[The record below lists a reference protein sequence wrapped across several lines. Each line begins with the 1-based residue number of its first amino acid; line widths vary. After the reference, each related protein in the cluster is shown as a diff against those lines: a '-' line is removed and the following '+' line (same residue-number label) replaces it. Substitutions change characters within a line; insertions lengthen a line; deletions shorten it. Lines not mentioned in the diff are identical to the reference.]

1 VFKRISFV
9 LLSTG
14 LGLLTLP
21 TPTLAQAL
29 LPYTI
34 KQDPKSLEET
44 SKSLLRQAAGLVQF
58 QQYEQAIPRL
68 ALATQLAPKNHETW
82 YFLGTLY
89 VQTQKY
95 DKAIAALQK
104 SRSLKP
110 NDPDVL
116 FMLGSAYFQ
125 NGNNQPAIDAL
136 QAGLKIKPESQSPLF
151 DLGNA
156 YYKSNR
162 HQDAIATYQKIVAK
176 DAKFWPAINNMGLI
190 SYEKGDINGALQ
202 LWNRCLS
209 IDPKAAEPMMAKAVA
224 FFVQGKGAEAISTLS
239 AAMKIDSRYAS
250 IKHLQDNLWGNKL
263 INDTRRFIQTPQ
275 ARDVITK
282 GK

>member
-1 VFKRISFV
+1 
-9 LLSTG
+9 
-14 LGLLTLP
+14 LLTAGLSLLTIP
-21 TPTLAQAL
+21 TPIFAQAL

-58 QQYEQAIPRL
+58 QQFEQAIPRL
-68 ALATQLAPKNHETW
+68 ALATQLAPKNPDTW

-95 DKAIAALQK
+95 DKAISSLDRA
-104 SRSLKP
+104 RSLKP
-110 NDPDVL
+110 NDAEIL

-125 NGNNQPAIDAL
+125 NGNNQPAIDVL
-136 QAGLKIKPESQSPLF
+136 QAGLKIKPDTLSPLF

-156 YYKSNR
+156 YYKANR
-162 HQDAIATYQKIVAK
+162 YSDAIAIYQRAVAK

-202 LWNRCLS
+202 YWNRALT
-209 IDPKAAEPMMAKAVA
+209 IDPKSAEPMMAKAVA
-224 FFVQGKGAEAISTLS
+224 FFVQGKQAEAISTLS
-239 AAMKIDSRYAS
+239 ATMKIDRRYAT
-250 IKHLQDNLWGNKL
+250 IKHLQDNLWGTKL